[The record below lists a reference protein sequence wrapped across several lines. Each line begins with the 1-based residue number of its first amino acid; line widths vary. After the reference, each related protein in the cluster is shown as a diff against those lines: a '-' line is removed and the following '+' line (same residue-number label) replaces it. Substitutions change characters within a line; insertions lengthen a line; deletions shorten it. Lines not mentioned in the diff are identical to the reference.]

1 MTSID
6 RTRQNT
12 NDGKDGVSTVMR
24 VQSESLYPGNGV
36 ETEPAQNLW
45 DHLNELAAS
54 GALLRVW
61 TWRIVRARYQQSI
74 LGGLWA
80 ILQPAATVAIFTL
93 VFTRFI
99 HVDTGG
105 IPYALF
111 SFATVVPWAL
121 LSTSLT
127 DMVSCLVDN
136 MNLVT
141 KIYFPRE
148 VLPIAALL
156 ARMLDFGIA
165 FCVLLALMAFYGIP
179 FFTTVWLYLPLVLII
194 QAMLIL
200 GLGLIGSALNVFYRD
215 IKHLVGLALQI
226 WLYASPVI
234 YPASAVPE
242 GLRPFYR
249 LNPMTGICESYRRIL
264 LYGQPP
270 DSSFLISTCIAILS
284 AAFGYWFFKRVDR
297 TFADLI

>member
-1 MTSID
+1 
-6 RTRQNT
+6 
-12 NDGKDGVSTVMR
+12 MR
-24 VQSESLYPGNGV
+24 VQSEELVGSDAI
-36 ETEPAQNLW
+36 EPEAPRNLW
-45 DHLNELAAS
+45 HHFNELMSS

-61 TWRIVRARYQQSI
+61 VWRIVRARYQQSI

-80 ILQPAATVAIFTL
+80 ILQPAATVAVFTL

-105 IPYALF
+105 VPYALF
-111 SFATVVPWAL
+111 SFSTMVPWTL
-121 LSTSLT
+121 LSTALT

-136 MNLVT
+136 MSLVT

-165 FCVLLALMAFYGIP
+165 FCVLLVIMVFYHIP
-179 FFTTVWLYLPLVLII
+179 IFTAVWLYLPALVII
-194 QAMLIL
+194 QAALIL
-200 GLGLIGSALNVFYRD
+200 GLGLVASALNVFYRD
-215 IKHLVGLALQI
+215 IKHLVGLVLQV
-226 WLYASPVI
+226 WLYASPII

-242 GLRPFYR
+242 GLRPFYH
-249 LNPMTGICESYRRIL
+249 LNPMAGICEGYRRVL
-264 LYGQPP
+264 LYRQPP
-270 DSSFLISTCIAILS
+270 DSSFLISTCIAILL

-297 TFADLI
+297 SFADLI